1 MEPLPPDSVPTTF
14 WRRVR
19 SALPSERPLTAVLT
33 ISHVKAAATASLV
46 ARLPRGMASLAI
58 VLLVHAA
65 TRSYA
70 VAGAAAG
77 AMAIGDA
84 AISPLQGR
92 LIDRLDQRRVLLPSA
107 VIYLLLFAVLAATAE
122 AHWPAAFLI
131 VIAGAAGMA
140 YPPISASMKTLWPV
154 LVGGGPLLQTAYAI
168 ESLIQQTLF
177 FLGPL
182 LVAAL
187 VTIGSPAIAVVAT
200 GGFAFVGTVSFVAS
214 PASRAWRSTDREPAL
229 AGALANGGVRLVVAI
244 TLTQSVVFG
253 ALYVA
258 VPAFAARQGS
268 AGAAGLLLAVMN
280 VGALVG
286 GLVGASRPTSRGAV
300 DRYLWLSV
308 LLAAGVAPL
317 LLARSLAT
325 MGLLL
330 VVAGLF
336 VAPTAAASYVL
347 VDLVSPR
354 GYRTE
359 AFTWMSTAV
368 AAGGA
373 LGSAVGGVLVDYA
386 SVEVTLLFAV
396 ASCVAGAAAVF
407 AGHEALGRWA
417 LPRTSASAASE

>member
-1 MEPLPPDSVPTTF
+1 MEPLSPDTVRRTL
-14 WRRVR
+14 WRRVSFLR
-19 SALPSERPLTAVLT
+19 QSPLTEVLA
-33 ISHVKAAATASLV
+33 ISHVKAVATASLV

-65 TRSYA
+65 TGSYA
-70 VAGAAAG
+70 AAGAAAG

-107 VIYLLLFAVLAATAE
+107 ALYLLLFAGLAAAAE
-122 AHWPAAFLI
+122 THGPAALLI
-131 VIAGAAGMA
+131 AVAGAGGMA
-140 YPPISASMKTLWPV
+140 YPPISASMKSLWPG
-154 LVGGGPLLQTAYAI
+154 LVGGGRLLQTAYAI

-182 LVAAL
+182 LVAGL
-187 VTIGSPAIAVVAT
+187 VAVGSPAIAVVTT
-200 GGFAFVGTVSFVAS
+200 GLFAFVGTLGFVAS
-214 PASRAWRSTDREPAL
+214 PASRAWRSADRRSSL
-229 AGALANGGVRLVVAI
+229 AGALASGGVRLVVAV
-244 TLTQSVVFG
+244 TLSQSVVFG

-258 VPAFAARQGS
+258 VPAFAARHGS
-268 AGAAGLLLAVMN
+268 ADAAGLLLAAMN

-286 GLVGASRPTSRGAV
+286 GLVGASRATSRGAV
-300 DRYLWLSV
+300 DRYVRLSV
-308 LLAAGVAPL
+308 LLAVGVAPL

-354 GYRTE
+354 GCRTE

-373 LGSAVGGVLVDYA
+373 LGSAIGGVLVEYA
-386 SVEVTLLFAV
+386 SVEGTLLFAV
-396 ASCVAGAAAVF
+396 VSCIGGAAAAF
-407 AGHEALGRWA
+407 AANDALGR
-417 LPRTSASAASE
+417 SAR